1 MDAPTLAKLAAS
13 CAEFLV
19 HGVDVE
25 GKQLGIDEQ
34 LVSLLGQHSPI
45 PVTYAGGVASL
56 VGLAA
61 WSLPD
66 FADHH

>member
-1 MDAPTLAKLAAS
+1 MHALWQVCIDASTLDKLAAS

-34 LVSLLGQHSPI
+34 LVSLLGRHSPI

-56 VGLAA
+56 VCPCATA
-61 WSLPD
+61 
-66 FADHH
+66 